1 MNAEFSIEIRA
12 LREQLKK
19 LNSAIDTFEPYSKDF
34 IKNTQDSLE
43 GFNSDFVSE
52 VKWTLDSMSDTKA
65 PELIKDLKSYSQ
77 MVEKAVEAFD
87 EVDQAYAKEAERI
100 G

>member
-1 MNAEFSIEIRA
+1 
-12 LREQLKK
+12 
-19 LNSAIDTFEPYSKDF
+19 
-34 IKNTQDSLE
+34 
-43 GFNSDFVSE
+43 
-52 VKWTLDSMSDTKA
+52 MSDTKA